1 MLYINRIRSKK
12 KNSGQLFSRRPEFL
26 LLLLLYVDKDNNFLT
41 YIQTICIEA
50 KEFVLEDSQ
59 AHQNL
64 RPFLSNPP
72 LCLVYKQLAT
82 P

>member
-64 RPFLSNPP
+64 RLFLSNPP
-72 LCLVYKQLAT
+72 PCLIYKQLVT